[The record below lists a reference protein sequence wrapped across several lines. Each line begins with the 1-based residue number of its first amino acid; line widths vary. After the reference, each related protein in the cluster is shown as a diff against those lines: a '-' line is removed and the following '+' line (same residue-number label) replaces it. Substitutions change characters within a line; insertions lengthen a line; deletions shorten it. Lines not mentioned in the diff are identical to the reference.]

1 MIDGA
6 RCPLYTT
13 HLLLLAGPF
22 FYLWTGLP
30 FFFFLLLLRGLG
42 QVMTGHDSY
51 MGLPW
56 SSLQLTNK
64 KKTNVSSHM
73 TILSLKKQSS
83 HLTTS
88 IQVGPKHPCQ
98 SPRNLNLNLMT
109 NTTGSFMSMVHQ
121 HHALICLP
129 LPFNLGSIH
138 SFSGWV
144 VPTSLS
150 DPPLTHFS
158 LPCWLRTTALE

>member
-1 MIDGA
+1 MDGPA
-6 RCPLYTT
+6 
-13 HLLLLAGPF
+13 
-22 FYLWTGLP
+22 
-30 FFFFLLLLRGLG
+30 FLLLPPPPPWAGP
-42 QVMTGHDSY
+42 GHD
-51 MGLPW
+51 GPRLIHGPPLVF
-56 SSLQLTNK
+56 SSAYKQ

>member
-1 MIDGA
+1 MMGS
-6 RCPLYTT
+6 LYH
-13 HLLLLAGPF
+13 HLFLLAGPA
-22 FYLWTGLP
+22 
-30 FFFFLLLLRGLG
+30 FLLLHGLV
-42 QVMTGHDSY
+42 QVMTGRDSY
-51 MGLPW
+51 MGHPW

-64 KKTNVSSHM
+64 KTNVSSHM
-73 TILSLKKQSS
+73 
-83 HLTTS
+83 TTS